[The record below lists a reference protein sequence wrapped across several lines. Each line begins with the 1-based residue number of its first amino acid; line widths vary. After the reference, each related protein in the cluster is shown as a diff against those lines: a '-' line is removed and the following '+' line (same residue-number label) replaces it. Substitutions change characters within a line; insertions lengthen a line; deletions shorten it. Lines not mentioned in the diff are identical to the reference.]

1 MQDDFVKVWNVAG
14 LDTKKEGGE
23 KQVQFL
29 TNNAIENY
37 NRHFNKIVPNV
48 HPNLAVFAHAL
59 KKEATTVTE
68 RNANVR
74 KGREIAPTYDGAKFI
89 EIPKDFKSFRY
100 KAPPASKKLKT
111 GANK

>member
-1 MQDDFVKVWNVAG
+1 MQDEFVEVWNVAG

-37 NRHFNKIVPNV
+37 NRHFNKIVPNA
-48 HPNLAVFAHAL
+48 HPNLSVFANAL
-59 KKEATTVTE
+59 QKEATAVTD
-68 RNANVR
+68 RNNNIR
-74 KGREIAPTYDGAKFI
+74 KGREAAPTYDGAKFI

-100 KAPPASKKLKT
+100 KAPASKKRKT
-111 GANK
+111 AK